1 MALIRLLLFTAL
13 LGVRP
18 SAVIRVKDD
27 EHVARKELRDMQ
39 RFELLIGEIGILIQ
53 RQLAQ
58 IDALELAALFLH
70 VLLTGFEILIVL
82 VDSGFDHG
90 ELFHLGKILAA
101 ALHRANFVQN
111 FLNRAIEMRQH
122 IDADEGNEQQP
133 QHVDD
138 DKRHEQRCADNAA
151 RARRA

>member
-1 MALIRLLLFTAL
+1 M
-13 LGVRP
+13 
-18 SAVIRVKDD
+18 
-27 EHVARKELRDMQ
+27 
-39 RFELLIGEIGILIQ
+39 
-53 RQLAQ
+53 
-58 IDALELAALFLH
+58 
-70 VLLTGFEILIVL
+70 
-82 VDSGFDHG
+82 DSGFDHG

-138 DKRHEQRCADNAA
+138 DERHEQRCADNAA

>member
-1 MALIRLLLFTAL
+1 
-13 LGVRP
+13 
-18 SAVIRVKDD
+18 
-27 EHVARKELRDMQ
+27 MQ

-70 VLLTGFEILIVL
+70 VLLTGLEILIVL

-138 DKRHEQRCADNAA
+138 DERHEQRCADNAA